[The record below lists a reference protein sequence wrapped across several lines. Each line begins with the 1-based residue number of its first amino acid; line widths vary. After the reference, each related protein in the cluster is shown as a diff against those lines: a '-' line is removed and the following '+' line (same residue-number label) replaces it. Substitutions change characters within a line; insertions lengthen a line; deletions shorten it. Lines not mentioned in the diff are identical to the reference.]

1 MKRKITNY
9 GKSVREKLLNLKK
22 TSGHEYMYL
31 LARYFNERLLYRV
44 SVSQFKD
51 NFLLKGGS
59 LLYAMDGLDARPTV
73 DVDFMAKRISRD
85 RKHLESVFK
94 EILSIPCGKD
104 GVVFNVDSIRA
115 EPITVE
121 KEYPG
126 TRFYF
131 TGYLDTIEHNM
142 SIDIGFGDVVTPC
155 PETVDFPLLLPDNP
169 SINIQAYS
177 IETVVA
183 EKFHT
188 MIDRD
193 VLNSRMK
200 DFFDCYQILTTKDI
214 DKTTLQEAINAT
226 FENRKL
232 EYNPNLKLFTDDFK
246 TDPER
251 IKRWQLFLKKIKWK
265 VNIPFEE
272 VMSVIENNLKSLM
285 ETYFQKDR
293 LE

>member
-1 MKRKITNY
+1 M
-9 GKSVREKLLNLKK
+9 
-22 TSGHEYMYL
+22 
-31 LARYFNERLLYRV
+31 
-44 SVSQFKD
+44 
-51 NFLLKGGS
+51 
-59 LLYAMDGLDARPTV
+59 
-73 DVDFMAKRISRD
+73 
-85 RKHLESVFK
+85 
-94 EILSIPCGKD
+94 
-104 GVVFNVDSIRA
+104 
-115 EPITVE
+115 E